1 MVCRRFAL
9 LLFVALTCFTASAQA
24 PDSRR
29 ETKIDNDFLQK
40 QFGATCTLIEG
51 EQPAFADMD
60 GDGVEDLVIAA
71 KCTNPMVDQTEYNFV
86 VVDPYYSFFGY
97 GDPKITSSFITD
109 DPAIKGR
116 VVLVIHGS
124 GAETW
129 HAPKAKFALINLSFK
144 KVRVK
149 KMMLKKKKIT
159 AIYTEESGGDQ
170 MVAAIFWDGKK
181 YKYMPMGSTME

>member
-1 MVCRRFAL
+1 MVSRRFAL
-9 LLFVALTCFTASAQA
+9 LVFLTLSCFAFAQA
-24 PDSRR
+24 PASTR

-116 VVLVIHGS
+116 VV
-124 GAETW
+124 
-129 HAPKAKFALINLSFK
+129 
-144 KVRVK
+144 
-149 KMMLKKKKIT
+149 
-159 AIYTEESGGDQ
+159 
-170 MVAAIFWDGKK
+170 
-181 YKYMPMGSTME
+181 

>member
-1 MVCRRFAL
+1 MLCRRFAAFA
-9 LLFVALTCFTASAQA
+9 FVFSLCVLATAQTS
-24 PDSRR
+24 DSRS
-29 ETKIDNDFLQK
+29 TFKIDNDFVQK
-40 QFGATCTLIEG
+40 QFGSTCTLIED
-51 EQPAFADMD
+51 QTPAFADMD
-60 GDGVEDLVIAA
+60 GDGVEDLVMAA
-71 KCTNPMVDQTEYNFV
+71 KCTNPMVDQTEHGFM

-124 GAETW
+124 GVETW

-144 KVRVK
+144 KISVK

-159 AIYTEESGGDQ
+159 AIYAEESGGDQ

-181 YKYMPMGSTME
+181 YKYQPMGSTME

>member
-1 MVCRRFAL
+1 MPA
-9 LLFVALTCFTASAQA
+9 VAQVADL
-24 PDSRR
+24 RR
-29 ETKIDNDFLQK
+29 ETRINNDFVQK
-40 QFGATCTLIEG
+40 QFGSSCTLIDD
-51 EQPAFADMD
+51 QPPAFADMD

-71 KCTNPMVDQTEYNFV
+71 KCTNPMVDQTEHGFL
-86 VVDPYYSFFGY
+86 VVDPYYAFFGY

-124 GAETW
+124 GVETW

-144 KVRVK
+144 KISVK
-149 KMMLKKKKIT
+149 KMMLKKRKIT

-170 MVAAIFWDGKK
+170 MVGAIFWDGKK